1 MAHRANLLQCS
12 VCLLAKEQR
21 TKRSSRA
28 SRDAGTRSVAHI
40 ENDTNDAL
48 DLLKPLW
55 SEREGNFDPAIRRSV
70 NVEDEARRSE
80 FDQAHTE
87 VSGVPVGLV
96 RLDIADASI
105 VILELA
111 LNEEIGLQWR

>member
-1 MAHRANLLQCS
+1 MQRLSAGKGAADQAIVWAKQRRRAHSL
-12 VCLLAKEQR
+12 
-21 TKRSSRA
+21 
-28 SRDAGTRSVAHI
+28 AHI

-48 DLLKPLW
+48 DLLKPPW
-55 SEREGNFDPAIRRSV
+55 SEHEGNFHPAICRSV
-70 NVEDEARRSE
+70 NVEDEPRRSE

-87 VSGVPVGLV
+87 VSGIPVGLV

>member
-1 MAHRANLLQCS
+1 MQRLSADKGAADQATVSGKQRRRAHSL
-12 VCLLAKEQR
+12 
-21 TKRSSRA
+21 
-28 SRDAGTRSVAHI
+28 AHI
-40 ENDTNDAL
+40 ENDMNDAL
-48 DLLKPLW
+48 DLVNPLW

-70 NVEDEARRSE
+70 NVEDEPRQSE

-87 VSGVPVGLV
+87 VSGILVGLV
-96 RLDIADASI
+96 RLDITDASI